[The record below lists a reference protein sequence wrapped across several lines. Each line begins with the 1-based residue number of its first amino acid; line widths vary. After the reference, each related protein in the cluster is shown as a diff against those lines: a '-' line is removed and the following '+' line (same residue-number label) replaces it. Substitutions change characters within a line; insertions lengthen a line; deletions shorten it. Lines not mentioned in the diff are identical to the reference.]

1 MPPLSDILLVSTALL
16 VAMAPMTASFLQCW
30 ADRARDGN
38 PGAPDGRS
46 YCDSCGKTLGAIDL
60 VPVLSWLW
68 NRGKSRCCKEPL
80 SPALLWPEAAAFGFA
95 LWGALAASAVL
106 AVPTVALVW
115 ALQIVILLHALRPDI
130 SNGTVGVMVL
140 LGLGLSAGGLTGAFW
155 VHGAGLA
162 AGLATVAL
170 SRVIAPLHAYS
181 TPALLLATTGALVG
195 LWFLPIAAAVGALL
209 TLAYK
214 ALSPSLGLPAATWPH
229 AAVVGLSGGLWATW
243 LYGVAV

>member
-1 MPPLSDILLVSTALL
+1 MPPLSDTLLVATAML

-30 ADRARDGN
+30 ADRARGGS

-46 YCDSCGKTLGAIDL
+46 YCDSCGKTLGAMDL

-95 LWGALAASAVL
+95 VWGAFTSSLIL

-115 ALQIVILLHALRPDI
+115 ALQIVILLHALRPDV
-130 SNGTVGVMVL
+130 SNGTLGVMVL
-140 LGLGLSAGGLTGAFW
+140 LGLGLSVSGLTGPFW
-155 VHGAGLA
+155 LHA
-162 AGLATVAL
+162 AGLAVGLACVAL
-170 SRVIAPLHAYS
+170 SRVVAPLQPFGTA
-181 TPALLLATTGALVG
+181 ALLLAPSGALVG
-195 LWFLPIAAAVGALL
+195 LWFLPLAAALGAVLA
-209 TLAYK
+209 LAYR
-214 ALSPSLGLPAATWPH
+214 ALAPSLGLPRATWPH
-229 AAVVGLSGGLWATW
+229 AFVVGLSGGLWVTW

>member
-1 MPPLSDILLVSTALL
+1 MPPLSDILLVVTAVL

-30 ADRARDGN
+30 ADRARG
-38 PGAPDGRS
+38 GIIHAPDGRS

-95 LWGALAASAVL
+95 LWGAIAVSSML

-115 ALQIVILLHALRPDI
+115 ALQIVILLHALRPDV

-155 VHGAGLA
+155 LHAAGLA
-162 AGLATVAL
+162 AGLAVVAL
-170 SRVIAPLHAYS
+170 SRVVASLHAYS
-181 TPALLLATTGALVG
+181 TPAILLAAAGALVG
-195 LWFLPIAAAVGALL
+195 LWLLPVAAAAGALL

-214 ALSPSLGLPAATWPH
+214 GLAPALGLPHAEWPH
-229 AAVVGLSGGLWATW
+229 AATVGLSGGLWVTW